1 VDMMEDLRKR
11 IRPSREAAGLTQIE
25 AGRLIGSKMQYWSDI
40 ERGRRTATLEQLI
53 RIVNVL
59 GLEVSLVVK
68 QKPSRR
74 KSA

>member
-1 VDMMEDLRKR
+1 MDMMEDLRKR